1 MASAEFDIFLS
12 HNSHDKTEVLKLSH
26 QLKDLGFEPWVDAWN
41 LVSGEQWLPKLEE
54 ALASCTC
61 CAVIIGPHGMGNVH
75 ETEMWIALQR
85 GLESKQGDRQFRII
99 PILLPNATR
108 GDRAKLP
115 RFLTSFT

>member
-12 HNSHDKTEVLKLSH
+12 HNSHDKTAVLKLSH

-41 LVSGEQWLPKLEE
+41 LVPGEQWLPELDRV
-54 ALASCTC
+54 LASCTC